1 MRINIEL
8 ESWMYA
14 AIASKAEDLGCTETE
29 IVIQAVKLML
39 GMDESSLSRILDQL
53 IAQRLDQKLEQKLGA
68 KLKDLEQDLEKK
80 LDQKLQ
86 EKISYRPPSNKLNNI
101 DPKPDIPITIRPLQI
116 GDLVQIRDQSSP
128 HFLEKLTI
136 VKVGMLM
143 ATVQT
148 NQGEQRFLKRDLRFI
163 EPLVSDTLL

>member
-1 MRINIEL
+1 MVGFEYEYLLAMNINIEL

-29 IVIQAVKLML
+29 LVIQAIKLML
-39 GMDESSLSRILDQL
+39 GTDESSLSRILDQL
-53 IAQRLDQKLEQKLGA
+53 IDQKLDQKLGA
-68 KLKDLEQDLEKK
+68 KFKDLEKTLGDRPK
-80 LDQKLQ
+80 LAA
-86 EKISYRPPSNKLNNI
+86 I
-101 DPKPDIPITIRPLQI
+101 DPKPVPITIRPLQI
-116 GDLVQIRDQSSP
+116 GDLVQVRDQSSP

-136 VKVGMLM
+136 IKVGMLM

-148 NQGEQRFLKRDLRFI
+148 NVGEQSFLKRDLRFI